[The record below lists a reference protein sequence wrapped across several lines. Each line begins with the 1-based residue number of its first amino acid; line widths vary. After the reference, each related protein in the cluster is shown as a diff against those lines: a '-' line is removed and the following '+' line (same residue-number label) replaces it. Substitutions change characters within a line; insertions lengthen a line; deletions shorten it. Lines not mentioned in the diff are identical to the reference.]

1 LAGLPQ
7 EKHPD
12 VLVGLDTSDDAG
24 VVRLSPEL
32 ALIQT
37 LDFFTPI
44 VDDPYD
50 FGRIAAANALS
61 DVYAMGGTPLTAM
74 NILCFPI
81 KELPGEVLAEI
92 LRGGA
97 DQLRLAGVHLAG
109 GHSVDDPE
117 PKFGLSVTGTIHP
130 ERITTNAGARPG
142 DLLVLTK
149 PLGTGILM
157 TAAKFDKLDDATMA
171 LAVESMAALNAAAAA
186 AMREVG
192 ITGSPKLAPPP
203 APNNGRASVGISAAT
218 DITGFGLLGHLSH
231 IARQS
236 GVRLRLENDAI
247 PILPRACE
255 LAEAGFVTGGGISN
269 AEYLADLVTFAPSV
283 PLEQREV
290 FFDPQ
295 TSGGL
300 CIAVA
305 PAQLGALLAALQ
317 RNGVTTRAVIGR
329 VEAGAPQI
337 MVE

>member
-1 LAGLPQ
+1 MI
-7 EKHPD
+7 
-12 VLVGLDTSDDAG
+12 
-24 VVRLSPEL
+24 RLSPEL

-44 VDDPYD
+44 VDNPYD

-61 DVYAMGGTPLTAM
+61 DVYAMGGVPLTAM

-81 KELPGEVLAEI
+81 KELPGEVLADI

-97 DQLRLAGVHLAG
+97 DQLKLAGVHLAG

-117 PKFGLSVTGTIHP
+117 PKFGLSVTGTVHP
-130 ERITTNAGARPG
+130 DRITTIAGARPG
-142 DLLVLTK
+142 DILVLTK
-149 PLGTGILM
+149 PLGPGILM
-157 TAAKFDKLDDATMA
+157 TAAKFDKLDDATMQ
-171 LAVESMAALNAAAAA
+171 LAVESMATLNAAAAT

-192 ITGSPKLAPPP
+192 IHTGSPDL
-203 APNNGRASVGISAAT
+203 GGGGGISAAT

-236 GVRLRLENDAI
+236 GVCLRLENDAI

-255 LAEAGFVTGGGISN
+255 LATEGFVTGGGVSN
-269 AEYLADLVTFAPSV
+269 AEYLAELVTFDPAV
-283 PLEQREV
+283 PADQREV

-305 PAQLGALLAALQ
+305 PGKLAALLTALQ
-317 RNGVTTRAVIGR
+317 KHGVETRAVIGR
-329 VEAGAPQI
+329 VEEGEPQI
-337 MVE
+337 IVE

>member
-1 LAGLPQ
+1 MI
-7 EKHPD
+7 
-12 VLVGLDTSDDAG
+12 
-24 VVRLSPEL
+24 RLSDTL

-44 VDDPYD
+44 VDNPYD

-61 DVYAMGGTPLTAM
+61 DVYAMGGVPLTAM

-81 KELPGEVLAEI
+81 HELPGEVLADI

-97 DQLRLAGVHLAG
+97 DQLKLAGVHLAG

-117 PKFGLSVTGTIHP
+117 PKFGLSVTGTVHP
-130 ERITTNAGARPG
+130 DRITTNAGARPG

-157 TAAKFDKLDDATMA
+157 TAAKFDKLDDATMQ
-171 LAVESMAALNAAAAA
+171 LAVESMATLNAAAAT
-186 AMREVG
+186 AMREIG
-192 ITGSPKLAPPP
+192 IGPGA
-203 APNNGRASVGISAAT
+203 ISAAT

-247 PILPRACE
+247 PIFPRACE
-255 LAEAGFVTGGGISN
+255 LAAAGFVTGGGVSN
-269 AEYLADLVTFAPSV
+269 AEYLAELVTFDPSV
-283 PLEQREV
+283 PADQREV

-305 PAQLGALLAALQ
+305 PAKLAALLTALQ
-317 RNGVTTRAVIGR
+317 KHGVETRAVIGR
-329 VEAGAPQI
+329 VEEGEPQI
-337 MVE
+337 IVE

>member
-1 LAGLPQ
+1 MI
-7 EKHPD
+7 
-12 VLVGLDTSDDAG
+12 
-24 VVRLSPEL
+24 RLSPEL

-44 VDDPYD
+44 VDNPYD

-61 DVYAMGGTPLTAM
+61 DVYAMGGVPLTAM

-81 KELPGEVLAEI
+81 KELPGEVLADI

-97 DQLRLAGVHLAG
+97 DQLKLAGVHLAG

-117 PKFGLSVTGTIHP
+117 PKFGLSVTGTVHP
-130 ERITTNAGARPG
+130 DKITTNAGARPG
-142 DLLVLTK
+142 DILVLTK

-157 TAAKFDKLDDATMA
+157 TAAKFDKLDDATMQ
-171 LAVESMAALNAAAAA
+171 LAVESMAALNAAAAE

-192 ITGSPKLAPPP
+192 INTG
-203 APNNGRASVGISAAT
+203 VSAAT

-231 IARQS
+231 IAQQS
-236 GVRLRLENDAI
+236 GVCLRLENDAI

-255 LAEAGFVTGGGISN
+255 LAAEGFVTGGGVSN
-269 AEYLADLVTFAPSV
+269 AEYLAELVTFDPSV
-283 PLEQREV
+283 PPDQREV

-305 PAQLGALLAALQ
+305 PGKLAALLTALQ
-317 RNGVTTRAVIGR
+317 KHGVETRAVIGR
-329 VEAGAPQI
+329 VEEGEPQI
-337 MVE
+337 IVE